1 MKEQPDRSKP
11 EPPLGTGDQYTDHE
25 LADQTVERGFRLL
38 TLSAL
43 IFVVAA
49 LTFLLSRDELITLRS
64 EEPNG
69 SLIKDAVERQVAQ
82 LSKSPRLSSD
92 VGLRVRPLASATGV
106 VDTQVDRHL
115 SRHSGGMAL
124 VRVKWQRNF

>member
-1 MKEQPDRSKP
+1 M
-11 EPPLGTGDQYTDHE
+11 
-25 LADQTVERGFRLL
+25 ADQTVERGFRLL

-43 IFVVAA
+43 IFGVAA

-64 EEPNG
+64 EGTNG
-69 SLIKDAVERQVAQ
+69 ALIKNAVERQVSQ

-92 VGLRVRPLASATGV
+92 AGLSVRPLASVTGG

-124 VRVKWQRNF
+124 VRVKRTKRTFLTLTPGQAGG